1 MKEDAKAYRRVGGGE
16 LGGLDMAYSA
26 GHGPAAYVKALK
38 PVNTSGGP
46 EHLVDMR
53 YPKPAHTYM
62 RLHIYICVC
71 VRGAYTHAEV
81 YHILV
86 GQPPYS
92 SIQGVKCVRPHLIY
106 TSSLTLCP
114 HAGAG

>member
-1 MKEDAKAYRRVGGGE
+1 
-16 LGGLDMAYSA
+16 MAYSA

-53 YPKPAHTYM
+53 YPKPTHTHICACIYIYIYIY
-62 RLHIYICVC
+62 IYIC
-71 VRGAYTHAEV
+71 AYTHVEV
-81 YHILV
+81 YHILG

-92 SIQGVKCVRPHLIY
+92 SIQGVKCARLHLIY

>member
-53 YPKPAHTYM
+53 YPKPTHTHICACIY
-62 RLHIYICVC
+62 IYIC
-71 VRGAYTHAEV
+71 AYTHVEV
-81 YHILV
+81 YHILG

-92 SIQGVKCVRPHLIY
+92 SIQGVKCARLHLIY